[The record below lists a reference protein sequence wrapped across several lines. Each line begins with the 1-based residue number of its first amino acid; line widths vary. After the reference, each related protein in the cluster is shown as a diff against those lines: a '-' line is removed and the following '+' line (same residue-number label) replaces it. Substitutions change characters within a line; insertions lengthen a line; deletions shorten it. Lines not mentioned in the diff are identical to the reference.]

1 MSTTDFFD
9 DDLVKPRANGHAS
22 AEVSSVTLE
31 EAAQTGV
38 GPPQY
43 SDKNLSRM
51 ARHRD
56 QLEGQVADALTEIER
71 LRLRQDDLEVEKRQ
85 LELLRK
91 KQDGYV
97 SAKRDVVQRLH
108 QSMIALEKE
117 EIKASQLTE
126 LYSNTRQSFRNMM
139 EEIEGIDET
148 SWPEEYVQEELH
160 KAQDLI
166 DNIRVECSK
175 ALVKLDTFSNA
186 GQARFGE
193 GQANAAENKVQARG
207 FAYWLKV
214 GLAISLPFAF
224 IMGGVSVLL
233 YFAITRWFA

>member
-9 DDLVKPRANGHAS
+9 DDLVKPRTNGYAAPEVAS
-22 AEVSSVTLE
+22 VRVE
-31 EAAQTGV
+31 EAPSGSRQPAQ
-38 GPPQY
+38 
-43 SDKNLSRM
+43 SDNNLTRM

-56 QLEGQVADALTEIER
+56 QLEGQVATAMTEIER
-71 LRLRQDDLEVEKRQ
+71 LRMRQDDLEIEKRQ
-85 LELLRK
+85 LEELRK

-97 SAKRDVVQRLH
+97 RAKREMIQRLH
-108 QSMIALEKE
+108 QSLIALEKE

-126 LYSNTRQSFRNMM
+126 LYSNTRRSFRSMV
-139 EEIEGIDET
+139 EEIETVDEAT
-148 SWPEEYVQEELH
+148 WSEDDVQDELH

-193 GQANAAENKVQARG
+193 GHTNTDAEQVATNG

-214 GLAISLPFAF
+214 GLAISLPFALVL
-224 IMGGVSVLL
+224 GGVSALL
-233 YFAITRWFA
+233 YFAITTWFA